1 MRKSE
6 SNFIERSLT
15 VLSCFVIII
24 ISSQK
29 VAGDYFPAESKCRV
43 SLKIN
48 QKNEYTFRADLKL
61 KQKGKVKVSRED
73 QVTYLTFDDIG
84 SMYHQDT
91 ISIQNYGNAINDYI
105 YFEQCDAKYIH
116 FVRKEKQ

>member
-6 SNFIERSLT
+6 SNFIERSLK
-15 VLSCFVIII
+15 VLSCFVVITV
-24 ISSQK
+24 SSQK
-29 VAGDYFPAESKCRV
+29 IAGNYFPAEPKCRV

-61 KQKGKVKVSRED
+61 KLKGKVKVSKED
-73 QVTYLTFDDIG
+73 QVTYLTFGHIG

-91 ISIQNYGNAINDYI
+91 ISIQNYGNAMNDYI
-105 YFEQCDAKYIH
+105 HFEECDAKYIH
-116 FVRKEKQ
+116 FVRKEK